1 VTRRLIFRPEANLEI
16 NEAAEWYEARGQGL
30 AVEFLRVLD
39 ACIESIIRRDPM
51 LYSVVHGEARGAV
64 LRRFPYS
71 VIYAVREDEIVV
83 IARFDGRRDPKRW
96 QDRL

>member
-1 VTRRLIFRPEANLEI
+1 MTRRLVFRPEADLEI

-39 ACIESIIRRDPM
+39 ACIESIRRDPL
-51 LYSVVHGEARGAV
+51 LYPVVHDQARRAM
-64 LRRFPYS
+64 LRRFPYG
-71 VIYAVREDEIVV
+71 VVYTVVEDEVV
-83 IARFDGRRDPKRW
+83 IIACFHSRRDPKHW

>member
-1 VTRRLIFRPEANLEI
+1 MTHRLVFRPEADLEV
-16 NEAAEWYEARGQGL
+16 NEAAEWYERRGQGL

-39 ACIESIIRRDPM
+39 ACIESIRRNPF
-51 LYSVVHGEARGAV
+51 LYPVVHGEARRAV

-71 VIYAVREDEIVV
+71 IIYAVREEEVV
-83 IARFDGRRDPKRW
+83 VLACFHGGRDPTQW

>member
-1 VTRRLIFRPEANLEI
+1 MRRRLVFRPEADLEI
-16 NEAAEWYEARGQGL
+16 NEAAEWYEAHGQGL

-39 ACIESIIRRDPM
+39 ACIESIRRDPL
-51 LYSVVHGEARGAV
+51 LYPSVHGEARRAM

-71 VIYAVREDEIVV
+71 VIYAIREDEIII
-83 IARFDGRRDPKRW
+83 IACFHGRRDPKLW

>member
-1 VTRRLIFRPEANLEI
+1 MTRQLVFRPEADLEI
-16 NEAAEWYEARGQGL
+16 NEAAEWYEAREQGL

-39 ACIESIIRRDPM
+39 ACIESIRRSPL
-51 LYSVVHGEARGAV
+51 LYPVVSGEVRRAV

-71 VIYAVREDEIVV
+71 VIYMVREDEILV
-83 IARFDGRRDPKRW
+83 IACFHGQRDPKRW

>member
-1 VTRRLIFRPEANLEI
+1 VTSRLVFRPEANLEI

-30 AVEFLRVLD
+30 DVEFLRVLD
-39 ACIESIIRRDPM
+39 ACIESIRRDSM
-51 LYSVVHGEARGAV
+51 LYPVVHGEARRAV

-83 IARFDGRRDPKRW
+83 IACFHGRRDPKRW

>member
-1 VTRRLIFRPEANLEI
+1 MTRRLVFRPEADLEI

-39 ACIESIIRRDPM
+39 ACIESIRREPL
-51 LYSVVHGEARGAV
+51 LYPVVHGEARRAV

-71 VIYAVREDEIVV
+71 VIYAVREEEIVV
-83 IARFDGRRDPKRW
+83 IACFHGRRDPKRW